1 MSIVLISILMILLFS
16 RVLQRQF
23 SVPLPI
29 GIMSLTLLVYSLM
42 PELINLSANERFDEI
57 LLLLLPLILLPDAMN
72 FQLKDLKKHA
82 LAIFYLS
89 FVAVVLSIVAGIILN
104 FATPSEYTF
113 TIGMLISL
121 FAMVLA
127 TDAVS
132 VSSIFSQFELP
143 HSLKVLT
150 EGESLFNDAT
160 AMIAFLFIGLPLM
173 NGAEITAI
181 DVSFILVKVLAG
193 SLVIGVV
200 VGYIAKIVL
209 SWLHT
214 VVDEFIIILLTGYAA
229 FVIAEL
235 HAIHVSG
242 ILALIAAIMTL
253 KYFINKNLT
262 QFSVDEEIVNDDT
275 THKLSSRERLIT
287 TRARLDANKQSI
299 AFFALFANALLF
311 VTLAELI
318 EIDKLLM
325 YAKEI
330 IILFLVTTA
339 IRAAMMLKFSF
350 ISRSSN
356 RITNINYRWWVVLTL
371 SGIKGGLSIIM
382 VHHLP
387 DTFVYKEMFT
397 QVVMGVILL
406 SIFVY
411 AAGLIAVIAYYKE
424 AFKKDIELEKLP
436 H

>member
-1 MSIVLISILMILLFS
+1 MSIVLISILTILLLS

-29 GIMSLTLLVYSLM
+29 GIMSLTLAVYSFM
-42 PELINLSANERFDEI
+42 PELINLSAHEQFDEI

-72 FQLKDLKKHA
+72 FKLQDLKKHG

-89 FVAVVLSIVAGIILN
+89 FVAVVLSIIAGIVLN

-132 VSSIFSQFELP
+132 VSSIFSQFKLP

-173 NGAEITAI
+173 NGVEITAV
-181 DVSFILVKVLAG
+181 DVSFILVKVVVG
-193 SLVIGVV
+193 SLIIGVV
-200 VGYIAKIVL
+200 VGYIAKVIL

-214 VVDEFIIILLTGYAA
+214 VIDEFIVILLTGYAA

-253 KYFINKNLT
+253 KYYINKETN
-262 QFSVDEEIVNDDT
+262 QFSEDEEIISDDSQR
-275 THKLSSRERLIT
+275 KLSSRERLIT
-287 TRARLDANKQSI
+287 TQARLEANKQSI

-318 EIDKLLM
+318 EIDHLLT
-325 YAKEI
+325 YSKEI

-339 IRAAMMLKFSF
+339 IRALMMLKFSF
-350 ISRSSN
+350 ITRASGRM
-356 RITNINYRWWVVLTL
+356 TNVNYRWWVVLTF

-387 DTFVYKEMFT
+387 DTFIYKEMFT
-397 QVVMGVILL
+397 QIVMGVILL

-411 AAGLIAVIAYYKE
+411 AAGLIAVIGYYKD

>member
-1 MSIVLISILMILLFS
+1 MSIVLISILTILLLS
-16 RVLQRQF
+16 RVLQRHL
-23 SVPLPI
+23 SIPLPI
-29 GIMSLTLLVYSLM
+29 GIMSLTLITYTYM
-42 PELINLSANERFDEI
+42 PELINLSAHEQFDEI

-72 FQLKDLKKHA
+72 FRLQDLKKHGI
-82 LAIFYLS
+82 AIFYLA
-89 FVAVVLSIVAGIILN
+89 FVAVVLSIIAGIVLN
-104 FATPSEYTF
+104 FASMHQYTF

-173 NGAEITAI
+173 SGAEITAVE
-181 DVSFILVKVLAG
+181 VSFILVKVLAG
-193 SLVIGVV
+193 SLLLGVI
-200 VGYIAKIVL
+200 VGYVAKIVL
-209 SWLHT
+209 GWLHT
-214 VVDEFIIILLTGYAA
+214 VIDEFIVILLAGYAA

-242 ILALIAAIMTL
+242 ILSLIAAIMTL
-253 KYFINKNLT
+253 QYFINKDLGR
-262 QFSVDEEIVNDDT
+262 FSEDEEIVSGDT
-275 THKLSSRERLIT
+275 QRRLSSRERLIT
-287 TRARLDANKQSI
+287 TRARIDANKQSI

-318 EIDKLLM
+318 EVEKLLN
-325 YAKEI
+325 YSFEI
-330 IILFLVTTA
+330 IALFLVTTA
-339 IRAAMMLKFSF
+339 IRALMMLKFSF
-350 ISRSSN
+350 ISRTSD
-356 RITNINYRWWVVLTL
+356 RITNVNYRWWAVLTL

-382 VHHLP
+382 VHQLP
-387 DTFVYKEMFT
+387 ESFLYKEMFT

-411 AAGLIAVIAYYKE
+411 AIGLIAVIAYHKE
-424 AFKKDIELEKLP
+424 AFKKDIELEEAA

>member
-1 MSIVLISILMILLFS
+1 MSIILISILTILLLS
-16 RVLQRQF
+16 RILQRQL
-23 SVPLPI
+23 SIPLPI
-29 GIMSLTLLVYSLM
+29 GIMSLTLLIYSFF
-42 PELINLSANERFDEI
+42 PELINLSAHEQFDEI

-72 FQLKDLKKHA
+72 FKLRDLKKHA

-89 FVAVVLSIVAGIILN
+89 FVAVVLSIIAGIVLN
-104 FATPSEYTF
+104 FATTSEYTF

-160 AMIAFLFIGLPLM
+160 AMIAFLFIGLPMM
-173 NGAEITAI
+173 NGVEITAV
-181 DVSFILVKVLAG
+181 DVSFILVKVVLG
-193 SLVIGVV
+193 SLIIGLVI
-200 VGYIAKIVL
+200 GYIAKVVL
-209 SWLHT
+209 GWLHT
-214 VVDEFIIILLTGYAA
+214 VVDEFIIILLTGYSA

-242 ILALIAAIMTL
+242 ILALIAAVMTVQ
-253 KYFINKNLT
+253 YFISNDLK
-262 QFSVDEEIVNDDT
+262 QFSDSDDIITDDT
-275 THKLSSRERLIT
+275 KRKLSSHERFIT
-287 TRARLDANKQSI
+287 TRARIEANKQSI
-299 AFFALFANALLF
+299 AFFALFGNALLF

-318 EIDKLLM
+318 EIDKLLT
-325 YAKEI
+325 YSKEI

-339 IRAAMMLKFSF
+339 IRAVMMLKFSF
-350 ISRSSN
+350 ISRASE
-356 RITNINYRWWVVLTL
+356 RITNVNYRWWAVLTF

-387 DTFVYKEMFT
+387 DTFIYKEMFT

-411 AAGLIAVIAYYKE
+411 AGGLMAVIGYYKKE
-424 AFKKDIELEKLP
+424 FKKDIELEKLP

>member
-1 MSIVLISILMILLFS
+1 
-16 RVLQRQF
+16 
-23 SVPLPI
+23 
-29 GIMSLTLLVYSLM
+29 
-42 PELINLSANERFDEI
+42 

-72 FQLKDLKKHA
+72 FKLRDLKKHGI
-82 LAIFYLS
+82 AIFYLS
-89 FVAVVLSIVAGIILN
+89 FVAVVLSIIAGIVLN
-104 FATPSEYTF
+104 FASASEYTF

-173 NGAEITAI
+173 SGAEITAV
-181 DVSFILVKVLAG
+181 DVSFILVKVVLG
-193 SLVIGVV
+193 SLVIGFI

-214 VVDEFIIILLTGYAA
+214 VVDEFIVILLAGYAA

-242 ILALIAAIMTL
+242 ILSLIAAIMTL
-253 KYFINKNLT
+253 QYFINKNLK
-262 QFSVDEEIVNDDT
+262 QFSEDEVLISDDT
-275 THKLSSRERLIT
+275 PHKLNTRERHIT
-287 TRARLDANKQSI
+287 TQARIDANKQSI

-318 EIDKLLM
+318 EIDKLLG
-325 YAKEI
+325 YSYEI
-330 IILFLVTTA
+330 VLLFLVTTL
-339 IRAAMMLKFSF
+339 IRALMMLKFSF
-350 ISRSSN
+350 ISRASD
-356 RITNINYRWWVVLTL
+356 RITNVNYRWWAVLTF

-424 AFKKDIELEKLP
+424 AFKKDMELERLP

>member
-1 MSIVLISILMILLFS
+1 MTVVLISILIILLFS
-16 RVLQRQF
+16 RVLQRKL
-23 SVPLPI
+23 SIPLPI
-29 GIMSLTLLVYSLM
+29 SLMSLTLLLYSFF
-42 PELINLSANERFDEI
+42 PEFINLSSGENFDAI
-57 LLLLLPLILLPDAMN
+57 LLLILPLILLPDAMN
-72 FQLKDLKKHA
+72 FKLRDLKRHG

-89 FVAVVLSIVAGIILN
+89 FVAVVLSLIAGILLN

-173 NGAEITAI
+173 NGVEITAT
-181 DVSFILVKVLAG
+181 DVSLILLK
-193 SLVIGVV
+193 VV
-200 VGYIAKIVL
+200 VGSVVIGFIVGYLGKLLL
-209 SWLHT
+209 SVLHT
-214 VVDEFIIILLTGYAA
+214 VVDEFIIILLTAYLS
-229 FVIAEL
+229 FEIAEL
-235 HAIHVSG
+235 HAVHVSG
-242 ILALIAAIMTL
+242 ILALVVAVMTL
-253 KYFINKNLT
+253 KYFIAKDIRA
-262 QFSVDEEIVNDDT
+262 FSNDDAIIKDENT
-275 THKLSSRERLIT
+275 RKLSSHERYIT
-287 TRARLDANKQSI
+287 TKARLDANNQSI

-311 VTLAELI
+311 VSLAELI
-318 EIDKLLM
+318 EIDKLLQ
-325 YAKEI
+325 YSKEI
-330 IILFLVTTA
+330 IFLFLATTI
-339 IRAAMMLKFSF
+339 IRAFMMLKFSF
-350 ISRSSN
+350 ISRTTGK
-356 RITNINYRWWVVLTL
+356 ILDINYRWWAVLTF

-387 DTFVYKEMFT
+387 DTFIYKEMFT

-411 AAGLIAVIAYYKE
+411 AAGLMAVIGYYKSD
-424 AFKKDIELEKLP
+424 FKKDIELENTL

>member
-1 MSIVLISILMILLFS
+1 MSIVLISILTILLLS
-16 RVLQRQF
+16 RVLQRQLF
-23 SVPLPI
+23 IPLPI
-29 GIMSLTLLVYSLM
+29 GIMSLTLLTYTLM
-42 PELINLSANERFDEI
+42 PEAINLSVHEQFDEI

-72 FQLKDLKKHA
+72 FRLQDLKKHGI
-82 LAIFYLS
+82 AIFYLS
-89 FVAVVLSIVAGIILN
+89 FVAVVLSIIAGIVLN
-104 FATPSEYTF
+104 FASVHEYAF
-113 TIGMLISL
+113 SVGMLISL

-173 NGAEITAI
+173 SGAEITAV
-181 DVSFILVKVLAG
+181 DVSFILVKVVVG
-193 SLVIGVV
+193 SLLIGFA
-200 VGYIAKIVL
+200 VGYIGKIIL

-214 VVDEFIIILLTGYAA
+214 VVDEFIVILLTGYAA

-242 ILALIAAIMTL
+242 ILTLIAAIMTL
-253 KYFINKNLT
+253 QYFINKNLN
-262 QFSVDEEIVNDDT
+262 QFSEDEEIISADST
-275 THKLSSRERLIT
+275 RRLSSRERLIT
-287 TRARLDANKQSI
+287 TEARIEANKQSI

-318 EIDKLLM
+318 EIDKLLN
-325 YAKEI
+325 YTYEI
-330 IILFLVTTA
+330 VGLFLVTTI
-339 IRAAMMLKFSF
+339 IRALMMLKFSF
-350 ISRSSN
+350 ISRASE
-356 RITNINYRWWVVLTL
+356 RITNVNYRWWAVLTL

-382 VHHLP
+382 VHQLP
-387 DTFVYKEMFT
+387 ESFIYKEMFT

-411 AAGLIAVIAYYKE
+411 AAGLIAVIGYYKD
-424 AFKKDIELEKLP
+424 AFKKDIELEKSS

>member
-1 MSIVLISILMILLFS
+1 MSIVLISILTVLLLS
-16 RVLQRQF
+16 RILQRQL
-23 SVPLPI
+23 SLPLPI
-29 GIMSLTLLVYSLM
+29 GIMSLTLIVYSFF
-42 PELINLSANERFDEI
+42 PEMINLSANENFDEI

-72 FQLKDLKKHA
+72 FKLTDLKKHG

-89 FVAVVLSIVAGIILN
+89 FVAVVLSIIAGIVLN
-104 FATPSEYTF
+104 FASPSEYTF

-173 NGAEITAI
+173 SGAEITAS
-181 DVSFILVKVLAG
+181 DVSFILVKVLLG
-193 SLVIGVV
+193 SLAVGVV
-200 VGYIAKIVL
+200 VGYVAKIVL
-209 SWLHT
+209 GLLHT
-214 VVDEFIIILLTGYAA
+214 VVDEFIIILLTGYTA

-242 ILALIAAIMTL
+242 ILALITAIMTL
-253 KYFINKNLT
+253 KYFINKSMK
-262 QFSVDEEIVNDDT
+262 QFSEDEELITDE
-275 THKLSSRERLIT
+275 KRERLSSRERLIT
-287 TRARLDANKQSI
+287 TQARIDANKQSI

-311 VTLAELI
+311 VSLAELI
-318 EIDKLLM
+318 EIDKLFS
-325 YAKEI
+325 YAYEI
-330 IILFLVTTA
+330 ILLFLVTTI
-339 IRAAMMLKFSF
+339 IRAIMMLKFSL
-350 ISRSSN
+350 
-356 RITNINYRWWVVLTL
+356 ITRTSGRMTNVNYRWWAILTF

-382 VHHLP
+382 VHQLP
-387 DTFVYKEMFT
+387 DSFVYKEMFT

-424 AFKKDIELEKLP
+424 AFKNDMELEKVS

>member
-1 MSIVLISILMILLFS
+1 MSIVLISILTILLLS
-16 RVLQRQF
+16 RILQRQL

-29 GIMSLTLLVYSLM
+29 GIMSLTLLIYSFF
-42 PELINLSANERFDEI
+42 PEVINLSAQENFDEI

-72 FQLKDLKKHA
+72 FKLRDLKKHA
-82 LAIFYLS
+82 MAIFYLS
-89 FVAVVLSIVAGIILN
+89 FVAVVLSILAGIILN

-173 NGAEITAI
+173 EGEMITSV
-181 DVSFILVKVLAG
+181 DVSLILFK
-193 SLVIGVV
+193 VV
-200 VGYIAKIVL
+200 VGSVIIGLVVGFVAKFLL
-209 SWLHT
+209 SILHT
-214 VVDEFIIILLTGYAA
+214 VVDEFIVILLTGYAA

-242 ILALIAAIMTL
+242 ILALITAVMTVQ
-253 KYFINKNLT
+253 YFISKDLKKFSDDDDIINDTSTRKLNTHDRFLT
-262 QFSVDEEIVNDDT
+262 T
-275 THKLSSRERLIT
+275 K
-287 TRARLDANKQSI
+287 ARIEANKQSI

-318 EIDKLLM
+318 EIDKLLQ
-325 YAKEI
+325 YSSEI

-339 IRAAMMLKFSF
+339 IRAVMMLKFAF
-350 ISRSSN
+350 ISRATEK
-356 RITNINYRWWVVLTL
+356 ITNVNYRWWAVLTL

-406 SIFVY
+406 SIFLY
-411 AAGLIAVIAYYKE
+411 AGGLMAVIGFYKKD
-424 AFKKDIELEKLP
+424 FKKDIELEKLP